1 MSMIETGNCSSPC
14 DEMGSQSDTLA
25 HRAQVGDIV
34 TVELDLTPEDGFVPE
49 RLFDTHG
56 QVSFVLGWGNYLPG
70 LHEILTGMRIGEA
83 VQNVSIDAGW
93 GERSRDMVIEVPKS
107 NLKKLKSIDSIEV
120 DAILNLQGGIK
131 VTVVKVTENTITV
144 DANHPMAG
152 SSYSC
157 SLKVLNVE
165 AAPISKLG
173 NRSDECSPEQASSSP
188 YEVATWALGC
198 FWGGELAFMRTPGVV
213 GAKVGYTQGIK
224 LDPTYEEVCLGNT
237 QHREAVMVIYDPRVV
252 SYKELLVVYMERL
265 AATTS
270 QYKIELFKEEYSSKQ
285 YMHGIYFHN
294 DEQLCSAQEAIDS
307 NNNFYQVELKKA
319 ATFYDAENYHQQYLL
334 KGGQSAR
341 KSAKE
346 TIRCFG

>member
-1 MSMIETGNCSSPC
+1 MNMIETGNCSSPC
-14 DEMGSQSDTLA
+14 DEMGWQRETSVRRGQA
-25 HRAQVGDIV
+25 GDIV
-34 TVELDLTPEDGFVPE
+34 TLELDLTPEDGFVAE

-56 QVSFVLGWGNYLPG
+56 RISFVLGWGNYLPG
-70 LHEILTGMRIGEA
+70 LHEILTGAVIGEA
-83 VQNVSIDAGW
+83 IQNVSIDAGW
-93 GERSRDMVIEVPKS
+93 GKRNPDMVIEVPKS

-120 DAILNLQGGIK
+120 NSVLNLQGGIQ
-131 VTVVKVTENTITV
+131 VTVVKVTENTIIV

-152 SSYSC
+152 SSYAC

-165 AAPISKLG
+165 TAPIAKLG
-173 NRSDECSPEQASSSP
+173 YSSGKCSLEQASSP
-188 YEVATWALGC
+188 YKVATWAMGC

-213 GAKVGYTQGIK
+213 GAKVGYTQGISF
-224 LDPTYEEVCLGNT
+224 DPTYEEVCKGNT

-252 SYKELLVVYMERL
+252 SYKELLLVYMERL

-270 QYKIELFKEEYSSKQ
+270 QYKIELFEEEYSSKQ
-285 YMHGIYFHN
+285 YMHGIYFHD

-319 ATFYDAENYHQQYLL
+319 AKFYDAENYHQQYLL